1 MSPSTSAV
9 PSAVPTVVGCRSD
22 ANFPTVDYSKFYF
35 PPYGAIIVVPSG
47 TNFTAQDLTEDIC
60 NEIKEQ
66 SEIKVVSCCSSADV
80 MQIDSGT
87 GRRLARTNDTNTTNV
102 TTYTVDSIS
111 TNIVIEGASDETSQ
125 NISSSFEDLLNS
137 DSLAARIGGN
147 VSDVEERPWP
157 SAMPSVSMAPSI
169 STMPSTSPSQSAAP
183 SLSFEPSDLPSSDP
197 SSQPSTDPSDMPS
210 NLPSISQMPSL
221 SMMPSNSPTSSAA
234 PSDCGENHAFLVAEA
249 DRLSS
254 EASTLYDQAADLE
267 CAPSTAPSVEP
278 SGGPTTEATISPMP
292 SGVPSDMPTVIACV
306 VISDESNCTSLNYCE
321 WVTGNITS
329 TTRMLRRV
337 RRHRDDG
344 DDTTVVTPPLDRADD
359 GVCRPKEI
367 PPRNDD
373 DSPSAAPSSSPTP
386 QCDCECS
393 TKSSSTKSTTK
404 SKSKSSKSK
413 SSTITFPI
421 TLTRNRWR
429 RHRTIKSSKK
439 KSRRLGGVGRAVV
452 ESTNAS
458 KQDRIAQLERAYFAS
473 ADFDIDLDT
482 ATLEEKYE
490 AMLMA
495 FSSTGDVENK
505 ERAWDA
511 DEEEGNSG
519 DDISMKR

>member
-1 MSPSTSAV
+1 MSPSISAV
-9 PSAVPTVVGCRSD
+9 PSAVPSAVGCRSD
-22 ANFPTVDYSKFYF
+22 DNFPTVDYSEFNSG
-35 PPYGAIIVVPSG
+35 PYGAIVVVPSG
-47 TNFTAQDLTEDIC
+47 TNFTAQAFADDIC
-60 NEIKEQ
+60 DEIKEKLNDT
-66 SEIKVVSCCSSADV
+66 KVVSCCSSAEV
-80 MQIDSGT
+80 MPVDSGT
-87 GRRLARTNDTNTTNV
+87 RRRLAGTNDTNATNV

-125 NISSSFEDLLNS
+125 NISASYEDLLNS
-137 DSLAARIGGN
+137 DALAARIGGT
-147 VSDVEERPWP
+147 VSDVEPQPWP

-183 SLSFEPSDLPSSDP
+183 SLSFEPSDLPSSGP
-197 SSQPSTDPSDMPS
+197 SSQPSVEPSGMPS
-210 NLPSISQMPSL
+210 NLPSICQMPSL

-267 CAPSTAPSVEP
+267 CAPSTAPSAEP

-306 VISDESNCTSLNYCE
+306 DISDESNCTSLNYCE

-429 RHRTIKSSKK
+429 RHRTKNPA
-439 KSRRLGGVGRAVV
+439 RRILVVWGELGGL
-452 ESTNAS
+452 SSNQLMPAS
-458 KQDRIAQLERAYFAS
+458 RTVPVSLSWNERS
-473 ADFDIDLDT
+473 LRLQ
-482 ATLEEKYE
+482 TL
-490 AMLMA
+490 
-495 FSSTGDVENK
+495 
-505 ERAWDA
+505 
-511 DEEEGNSG
+511 
-519 DDISMKR
+519 I